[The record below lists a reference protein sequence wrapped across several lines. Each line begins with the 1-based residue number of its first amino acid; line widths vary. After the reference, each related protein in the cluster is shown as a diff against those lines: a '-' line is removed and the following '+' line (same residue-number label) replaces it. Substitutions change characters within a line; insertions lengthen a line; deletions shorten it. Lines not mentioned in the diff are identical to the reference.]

1 MKRVAFVGLALCVFL
16 GVFGQAAVGQE
27 PTASTQGS
35 TTPGQIRFVGSRGCA
50 LEFEFR
56 GFPAGA
62 QGQVQLY
69 FKSHL
74 VHTFVFD
81 LPTPS
86 GVVNLQAVGIYI
98 PHPAHRNGKTFHG
111 TVGFRATAQGSN
123 EVVTGLVDITC
134 YCSGE
139 GGGGTV
145 GSGGSDTGTGLPDSP
160 PASPVSLQPGFTG

>member
-1 MKRVAFVGLALCVFL
+1 MKRVAFVGLALCLFL
-16 GVFGQAAVGQE
+16 VVFGQAAVGQE
-27 PTASTQGS
+27 STQSTQGS
-35 TTPGQIRFVGSRGCA
+35 TTPAQMRFVGSRGCG

-69 FKSHL
+69 FKGHL

-81 LPTPS
+81 VPTPS
-86 GVVNLQAVGIYI
+86 GVVKLQTVGIYI

-111 TVGFRATAQGSN
+111 TIGFRATAQGSH
-123 EVVTGLVDITC
+123 EVVTGLTPITC

-139 GGGGTV
+139 GGTV
-145 GSGGSDTGTGLPDSP
+145 GSGGSDTGNGLPDSP
-160 PASPVSLQPGFTG
+160 PASPVSRQPGFTG